1 MREVPEPLAP
11 AGRLTFKCGLVA
23 FAPVLGD
30 RSGDRFVKAAIQDAK
45 VVRADGRVRL
55 HRQLGDGLTDVA
67 IIVDHLRDGEALEQE
82 VVTMLECGP
91 PNLRARAQTEA
102 QGGDQLI
109 QEHRHPV
116 VDLTV
121 GGRRHRSRGNLRP
134 AAPDNLGPI
143 DGDEFMQQRG
153 DLQAPMISPGLS
165 FRLS

>member
-1 MREVPEPLAP
+1 MREVPEPFAP

-30 RSGDRFVKAAIQDAK
+30 RSGDRFVKAAIQYAK

-67 IIVDHLRDGEALEQE
+67 IIVDHLRDGEALKQK
-82 VVTMLECGP
+82 VVTMLERGP
-91 PNLRARAQTEA
+91 ANLRARVQAEA

-134 AAPDNLGPI
+134 APPDDLCAV
-143 DGDEFMQQRG
+143 DGDELMQHG
-153 DLQAPMISPGLS
+153 GFSACGS
-165 FRLS
+165 